1 MELIIL
7 TVFTVAFALW
17 CAADDAEEI
26 AQGKYIR
33 HKLQW
38 VLRAIVVGVPCL
50 LLGVP
55 FFAIGLAFLFSAV
68 FRFRLNR
75 LRGLDWRYV
84 SPSNWYDY
92 LFLMASCAWWWKP
105 RKWSSWKNWWSFMQ
119 QGHLGYYLD
128 GEYAKQVHY
137 AGAIAYGVEI
147 VIAFL
152 CIFGS

>member
-26 AQGKYIR
+26 AHGKYIR

-38 VLRAIVVGVPCL
+38 VLRAIAVGVPCL
-50 LLGVP
+50 LFGVP

-84 SPSNWYDY
+84 SASNIYDSV
-92 LFLMASCAWWWKP
+92 FIWAA
-105 RKWSSWKNWWSFMQ
+105 R
-119 QGHLGYYLD
+119 GR
-128 GEYAKQVHY
+128 VHR
-137 AGAIAYGVEI
+137 AGTIAYITELVV
-147 VIAFL
+147 VIL
-152 CIFGS
+152 HVC

>member
-26 AQGKYIR
+26 AHGKYIR

-38 VLRAIVVGVPCL
+38 VLRAIAVGVPCL
-50 LLGVP
+50 LFGVP

-75 LRGLDWRYV
+75 LRGLSV
-84 SPSNWYDY
+84 WYIG
-92 LFLMASCAWWWKP
+92 P
-105 RKWSSWKNWWSFMQ
+105 WSSLYDRLFAALFYMRWPNW
-119 QGHLGYYLD
+119 LD
-128 GEYAKQVHY
+128 VLLMRDDYIEFGNVGFIHR
-137 AGAIAYGVEI
+137 AGRIAYAVEV
-147 VIAFL
+147 VIFAAVTAL
-152 CIFGS
+152 VVVILPSC